1 MKSKISILVTGANGQ
16 LGRELQT
23 IASLHPEF
31 TFLFLT
37 RNDFDITVE
46 SWVNKRTLDTRPDVV
61 INAAAYTNVEKAEEE
76 QAEAEA
82 GNTLAPGYLAHACK
96 EAGSMLIHVS
106 TDYVFN
112 GNQRQPYVES
122 DEPSPLNVYGKTK
135 LKGERRVDAE
145 MNRYF
150 ILRTSWLYSLHGH
163 NFYKTMLRL
172 AKEHG
177 KLRVVNDQIA
187 TPTYARILAQ
197 DILTLI
203 RKKLIEEQPIPY
215 GLYHYTHE
223 GEASWFDFAE
233 AIMTLNQLS
242 VPVEPVASS
251 AFPTKA
257 IRPHYSKL
265 NIAHWA
271 TSTGIATLTWQ
282 EALRHC
288 VSDGAK

>member
-16 LGRELQT
+16 LGRELQR
-23 IASLHPEF
+23 IAASHPEF
-31 TFLFLT
+31 SFLFFTKTDL
-37 RNDFDITVE
+37 DITVE
-46 SWVNKRTLDTRPDVV
+46 SWVKQRIHETKPDVV

-76 QAEAEA
+76 QEEAEA
-82 GNTLAPGYLAHACK
+82 GNALAPGYLAEACK
-96 EAGSMLIHVS
+96 EAGSALVHVS

-203 RKKLIEEQPIPY
+203 RKKFIQEQPIPY

-233 AIMTLNQLS
+233 AIIRTNQLS
-242 VPVEPVASS
+242 VPVEAVSSS

-265 NIAHWA
+265 DITHWSNA
-271 TSTGIATLTWQ
+271 TGIATLTWR
-282 EALRHC
+282 EALQLC
-288 VSDGAK
+288 VTDGEQ